1 MTTLLKDD
9 FYDYVNGDWLES
21 AVIPADK
28 PATGGFQD
36 LVDGIDQLMMAEFKN
51 MAADPL
57 AIPKGKMK
65 DAVAFY
71 RLASDFATRDEN
83 AGQEVLPILAKIE
96 TLASYDELNAQLP
109 EFILNGIQLP
119 FAFDIDSD
127 MKNAKMNTL
136 LALSLIHI

>member
-36 LVDGIDQLMMAEFKN
+36 LVDGIEQLMMAEFKN

-57 AIPKGKMK
+57 ATPKGKMK

-71 RLASDFATRDEN
+71 RLASDFTTRDES

-96 TLASYDELNAQLP
+96 ALASYDELNAQLP
-109 EFILNGIQLP
+109 AFILDGIQLP
-119 FAFDIDSD
+119 FAFDIECREKGVNILELDVGP
-127 MKNAKMNTL
+127 
-136 LALSLIHI
+136 

>member
-71 RLASDFATRDEN
+71 RL
-83 AGQEVLPILAKIE
+83 
-96 TLASYDELNAQLP
+96 
-109 EFILNGIQLP
+109 
-119 FAFDIDSD
+119 
-127 MKNAKMNTL
+127 
-136 LALSLIHI
+136 SLIHI

>member
-1 MTTLLKDD
+1 
-9 FYDYVNGDWLES
+9 
-21 AVIPADK
+21 
-28 PATGGFQD
+28 
-36 LVDGIDQLMMAEFKN
+36 
-51 MAADPL
+51 
-57 AIPKGKMK
+57 MK

-127 MKNAKMNTL
+127 MKTRK
-136 LALSLIHI
+136 